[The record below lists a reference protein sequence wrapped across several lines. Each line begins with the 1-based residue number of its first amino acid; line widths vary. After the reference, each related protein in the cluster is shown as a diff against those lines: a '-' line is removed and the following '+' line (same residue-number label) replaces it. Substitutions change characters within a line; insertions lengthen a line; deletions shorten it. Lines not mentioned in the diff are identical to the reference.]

1 MPDVRVLADGLGFTE
16 GPVVRAADV
25 VVVSIDQAVLWAID
39 EDGARVLASVGG
51 GPNGL
56 TEGSDGTI
64 KNAQNGGQWMQ
75 ERPRLAVGGVQA
87 VRPDGTSE
95 WITTDP
101 ITPNDLC
108 FGPDGHL
115 YVTDPTRR
123 RGDDGRLWR
132 VDVATG
138 EADLLCSVHW
148 YPNGIAFGPSDDVVF
163 VADTFGRRIVAFPLA
178 GGDPQTVLE
187 MPRGLVDGFAID
199 GDGRFYG
206 CALAELDDPSARGEL
221 QTFSAQGELL
231 DVIPFD
237 GRMYTNVAI
246 APDGLIV
253 TASDAGAVL
262 KLDRRVPPLPLHP
275 FRASACATTRTAR

>member
-1 MPDVRVLADGLGFTE
+1 MPDAGTVRVLAGGLGFTE

-25 VVVSIDQAVLWAID
+25 VVVSIDQAVLWVID

-56 TEGSDGTI
+56 AEGADGTLYV
-64 KNAQNGGQWMQ
+64 AQNGGQWMQ

-87 VRPDGTSE
+87 VRPDGANE

-132 VDVATG
+132 VDVASG

-163 VADTFGRRIVAFPLA
+163 VADTFGRQIVAFPLA
-178 GGDPQTVLE
+178 GGEPETVLE

-199 GDGRFYG
+199 GDGRFLV

-221 QTFSAQGELL
+221 QTYSAGGELL
-231 DVIPFD
+231 DVLAFD

-262 KLDRRVPPLPLHP
+262 RLDRRVPPLPLHP
-275 FRASACATTRTAR
+275 FRNDSG